1 MADKIPKKGIFNG
14 SGDTTGLAEFTTSD
28 TIGFADGGTGLSALG
43 TVGQVI
49 KVNSGAS
56 ALEFGNV
63 VADIINLDGANDLT
77 SVTLELTDLFL
88 VSDGGTEGKAT
99 LGQLNTLL
107 AGSTIAL
114 TNKTIDL
121 ANNTVTGS
129 LSEFNS
135 GLQGDSFVSLTGTE
149 TLTNK
154 TLTSPQI
161 NSGTLATPAITGD
174 STTTGNIIFEG
185 ATADDFETT
194 LTVTDPTADRT
205 ITLPNATDILV
216 GKATTDT
223 LTNKTIALGSNT
235 VSGTLAQFQTAVT
248 DVYTC

>member
-1 MADKIPKKGIFNG
+1 MADKIPLKGIFNG
-14 SGDTTGLAEFTTSD
+14 SGDPTGLAEFTTSD

-43 TVGQVI
+43 TAGQVI

-56 ALEFGNV
+56 ALEFGN

-129 LSEFNS
+129 LSEFN
-135 GLQGDSFVSLTGTE
+135 LSL
-149 TLTNK
+149 
-154 TLTSPQI
+154 I
-161 NSGTLATPAITGD
+161 HI
-174 STTTGNIIFEG
+174 
-185 ATADDFETT
+185 
-194 LTVTDPTADRT
+194 
-205 ITLPNATDILV
+205 
-216 GKATTDT
+216 
-223 LTNKTIALGSNT
+223 
-235 VSGTLAQFQTAVT
+235 
-248 DVYTC
+248 